1 MKLSAS
7 LTAFIYYLDPGGHVA
22 PSYIIPALARS
33 FEVIDYISKAP
44 QGVTFSEIVNYLQ
57 APKASIYRILH
68 TLESASWVAKQGDK
82 YHLDYMFI
90 HYGMLTLSRRDLP
103 KVAGPYLQQLTK
115 ELGETTH
122 LAVLSGKQ
130 SMLAAV
136 CESQHHIKLSSPVG
150 TLLPLNCTSHGKA
163 FLAWAVTTPLEVF
176 LKDVELIPRTAHSLT
191 TVDAL
196 KEEISRIRNQG
207 YALDNLE
214 FFDDIRCCAAPVFD
228 GTGRCVGAIGTTATA
243 MRFPLSA
250 VEQMAAKVKSTAAA
264 ISEVMGK
271 KSS

>member
-1 MKLSAS
+1 M
-7 LTAFIYYLDPGGHVA
+7 A

-68 TLESASWVAKQGDK
+68 TLESASWVARQGDK

-150 TLLPLNCTSHGKA
+150 TLLPLNCTSHGKI
-163 FLAWAVTTPLEVF
+163 FLAWAVTTPLEAF
-176 LKDVELIPRTAHSLT
+176 LKDVELVSRTTHSLT

-196 KEEISRIRNQG
+196 KEEISRIRQQG

-243 MRFPLSA
+243 VRFPLSA
-250 VEQMAAKVKSTAAA
+250 VAQISAKVKSTAAA
-264 ISEVMGK
+264 ISEAMGK
-271 KSS
+271 KNS